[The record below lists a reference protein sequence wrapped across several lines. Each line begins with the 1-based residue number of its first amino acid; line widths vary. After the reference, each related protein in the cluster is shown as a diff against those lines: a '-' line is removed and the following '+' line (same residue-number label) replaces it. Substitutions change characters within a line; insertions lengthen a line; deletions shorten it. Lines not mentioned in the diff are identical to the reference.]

1 MVRVNY
7 SERQYEQLF
16 NTELVTSYG
25 VDPRVTIP
33 SQREEHDLGY
43 DAKHVVLPEF
53 INSMNGT
60 GTITATN
67 TRCVTCNQFHNNINN
82 IPNTYSANLFIQ
94 FKKPEYLTTSQSKQY
109 YIFQNSYYRY
119 TLYQEQLNTLLGLN
133 NSLINDNTPAKIIYA
148 SPAAS
153 DLNELHEQA
162 TQREVVEKS
171 SIAEVSTLVGH
182 NHVAY
187 RDNTMYV
194 GCSEP
199 QEYNSK
205 TLKKHL
211 ERIETE
217 TNLNET
223 YKSMEVFLEKY
234 DNLSYSFYKKHISA
248 VNELELSPKEKQ
260 IFSIEWIANYLGV
273 KWTIIT

>member
-16 NTELVTSYG
+16 NSELVTSYG

-33 SQREEHDLGY
+33 SQREENDLGY
-43 DAKHVVLPEF
+43 DAKHVILPESL
-53 INSMNGT
+53 NNMNGAV
-60 GTITATN
+60 TITAAD
-67 TRCVTCNQFHNNINN
+67 TRCVTCNQVLNNMNN
-82 IPNTYSANLFIQ
+82 IPDTYSANLFIQ
-94 FKKPEYLTTSQSKQY
+94 FKKPEYLTSLRSSQY
-109 YIFQNSYYRY
+109 YHFGSPYYRY
-119 TLYQEQLNTLLGLN
+119 TLYQEQFDTLIALN
-133 NSLINDNTPAKIIYA
+133 NSLINNNTPATIVYA
-148 SPAAS
+148 SPIAS
-153 DLNELHEQA
+153 NLNELHEQA
-162 TQREVVEKS
+162 IRREVVENS
-171 SIAEVSTLVGH
+171 SIAEISTLNGH
-182 NHVAY
+182 NHVVY
-187 RDNTMYV
+187 TDNKNYI

-199 QEYNSK
+199 RKYNGK

-211 ERIETE
+211 EGIKTE

-223 YKSMEVFLEKY
+223 YKSMEVFLEEY

-260 IFSIEWIANYLGV
+260 ISSIEWIANYLGV